1 MEQSLLFLVIG
12 IGIGYLLPRVKKTS
26 PSESVNEAMPTAT
39 VVQNVVQPQVIVD
52 NSNIKFETNKDNKK
66 VIAAI
71 TAAIA
76 YHTQS

>member
-12 IGIGYLLPRVKKTS
+12 IGIGYLLPKVKKTS
-26 PSESVNEAMPTAT
+26 PSESVEETIPTASA
-39 VVQNVVQPQVIVD
+39 VQSVVQPQVVVD
-52 NSNIKFETNKDNKK
+52 NSNIKLQTNKDNKK